1 MKQSSDFFLFFELSH
16 VSHPDFLE
24 FTASILNP
32 GQVSRGSDDSGT
44 FILKGLNKKVLKFWD
59 SMLEISIILKKIQNF
74 RNQKFEENC
83 AANSIKV
90 NQIRWKQTPSFF
102 ISCSKIHVISCQNKN
117 VKHPLMEEVF
127 SLLVALRLAEV
138 RIRQK
143 SVSERRSRGARS
155 SPQPSE
161 IFFSSARDAREQ
173 GTLLPLRNVAI
184 LKNQNNFYY
193 NIAKE
198 VRYQLFIY
206 LNILYFY
213 RKNK

>member
-1 MKQSSDFFLFFELSH
+1 MYF
-16 VSHPDFLE
+16 HPEKFWMQTE
-24 FTASILNP
+24 
-32 GQVSRGSDDSGT
+32 
-44 FILKGLNKKVLKFWD
+44 KVLKFWD
-59 SMLEISIILKKIQNF
+59 LMLEISIIFKIKQNF

-83 AANSIKV
+83 AANSIKL

-161 IFFSSARDAREQ
+161 IFF
-173 GTLLPLRNVAI
+173 LLRAGR
-184 LKNQNNFYY
+184 QR
-193 NIAKE
+193 
-198 VRYQLFIY
+198 VRYPSSFTQRCDFEES
-206 LNILYFY
+206 
-213 RKNK
+213 K

>member
-155 SPQPSE
+155 SPQPSQ
-161 IFFSSARDAREQ
+161 IFSPPR
-173 GTLLPLRNVAI
+173 GTPESKVPFFLYATLRFWRIKIISTII
-184 LKNQNNFYY
+184 LQKKWDTSF
-193 NIAKE
+193 
-198 VRYQLFIY
+198 
-206 LNILYFY
+206 LYI
-213 RKNK
+213 